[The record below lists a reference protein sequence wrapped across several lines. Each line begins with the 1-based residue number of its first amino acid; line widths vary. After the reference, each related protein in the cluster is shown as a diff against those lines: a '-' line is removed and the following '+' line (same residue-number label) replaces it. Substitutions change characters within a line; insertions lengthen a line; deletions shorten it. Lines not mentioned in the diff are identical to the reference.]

1 VKILRI
7 KTSLF
12 TATLFAMSLT
22 GCVNPSRVAESPN
35 AGPGSNLIQPDFAG
49 NFFTE
54 VCLTTAPDFVRV
66 GQAIAGEPFVR
77 NQSTGTYYHKFA
89 DLSIKVSDYGC
100 SLVFKSELS
109 IDETISGV
117 AQGVAKN
124 AENWGVTIPR
134 NLDITSNPSPDGKGR
149 YYRIGLPR
157 S

>member
-1 VKILRI
+1 M

-12 TATLFAMSLT
+12 TAAFLAMSLT
-22 GCVNPSRVAESPN
+22 GCVSPSGVAESPN
-35 AGPGSNLIQPDFAG
+35 AGPGPNLIQPDFAG

-54 VCLTTAPDFVRV
+54 ICLTTAPSFERV
-66 GQAIAGEPFVR
+66 GQAISGEPFVR

-89 DLSIKVSDYGC
+89 NLSIKVSDYGC
-100 SLVFKSELS
+100 SLVFKSELN
-109 IDETISGV
+109 IDETISGL
-117 AQGVAKN
+117 AQGVTQN

-134 NLDITSNPSPDGKGR
+134 NLDITSNPSPDGNGR